1 MDEAISSGK
10 TPWHL
15 WVIGIVSL
23 LWHFGGAYDYTM
35 TQTRNMD
42 YLAQASANAGIP
54 VETMIGYYTNFPVW
68 ADAMWA
74 FGVWGAVAGSVLLLL
89 RSRFAFHAF
98 AVSII
103 GLIGTTIYTTTSDL
117 PAELDSTFTWVFTAV
132 IWVVTVLLAYYAKR
146 MTAAGVLK

>member
-1 MDEAISSGK
+1 MNQAVK

-35 TQTRNMD
+35 TQTRNME
-42 YLAQASANAGIP
+42 YLAQASSNAGIS

-68 ADAMWA
+68 ADVMWA

-98 AVSII
+98 IVSII

-117 PAELDSTFTWVFTAV
+117 PAELDSTFAWVFTAV

>member
-1 MDEAISSGK
+1 MNEAIQSAK

-35 TQTRNMD
+35 TQTRNME
-42 YLAQASANAGIP
+42 YLATASSNAGIP
-54 VETMIGYYTNFPVW
+54 VETMIGYYTSFPIW

-98 AVSII
+98 IVSII
-103 GLIGTTIYTTTSDL
+103 GLVGTTIYTTTSDL

-146 MTAAGVLK
+146 MTAAGILR